1 MYWNKEGKNKYL
13 FYVLYFLPNE
23 FYGKKDT
30 VQLRC
35 VVYVRVNKDIRF
47 SGRISIQIAILSLR
61 HLNLMKEEE
70 ILLIWEMASDY
81 AYCV

>member
-1 MYWNKEGKNKYL
+1 M
-13 FYVLYFLPNE
+13 LYFFLNE
-23 FYGKKDT
+23 FHEKKDT

-35 VVYVRVNKDIRF
+35 IAYLRVNKEVRF
-47 SGRISIQIAILSLR
+47 SDRISIQIVILSPRL
-61 HLNLMKEEE
+61 LNLMKEEE